1 MKNKLY
7 IGILS
12 VLGLCSSCGDFFEAS
27 SQDEIIPTTV
37 EDMRSVCYAEAYPYL
52 ISIDGYLN
60 LLTDE
65 IQCNGLQN
73 ENYSSLHENGTP
85 VFTFNPMMFDGSEVF
100 TEDENSWKTYYEQIM
115 GCNVIIDQTPEVKG
129 SEQDKNALIGQ
140 ALLLRGFYYLKLAMI
155 YCQPYNAPGVDPE
168 TAMGVPL
175 MLTMEMTDDFP
186 SRSSLVALYDRIEAD
201 LLEAARLLQENY
213 EQENVYRVGHVT
225 AYVLLSR
232 LYLYKGGEE
241 DLDKAIEYAGMAIE
255 EGPRLTHL
263 SSLLTD
269 MGIAG
274 EYSIFDSDASTEVVW
289 CYGGNSFKSSYYFST
304 AYYSEIAPWTVSNT
318 LLAMYDVDNDLRY
331 SVYFRSISGNG
342 MLGSKIGYNS
352 TYGGDHGVRMAEAY
366 LNRAEASIR
375 KGGNENL
382 TQALQDLNDLRETRW
397 ASGTYVDE
405 PMMGSDELLAFCL
418 EERQRELCLEE
429 GFRWF
434 DIKRLG
440 LSVTHNYID
449 TEGNERE
456 CVLESNSPLYA
467 LPIPYD
473 AINRNYN
480 LRQNPR

>member
-1 MKNKLY
+1 MKNRLY
-7 IGILS
+7 IGILLA
-12 VLGLCSSCGDFFEAS
+12 LGLCSSCGDFFEAS

-52 ISIDGYLN
+52 ISTDCYLN

-65 IQCNGLQN
+65 IQCNGLQAD
-73 ENYSSLHENGTP
+73 NYATALENGTP
-85 VFTFNPMMFDGSEVF
+85 VFTFNPMMFDGTEVF
-100 TEDENSWKTYYEQIM
+100 PDDVNSWKTYYENIM
-115 GCNVIIDQTPEVKG
+115 GCNVIIDHTPEVKG

-186 SRSSLVALYDRIEAD
+186 ARSSLAALYSQIETD
-201 LLEAARLLQENY
+201 LLEAARLLKENY
-213 EQENVYRVGHVT
+213 EQENVYRVDHVT
-225 AYVLLSR
+225 AYILLSR
-232 LYLYKGGEE
+232 LYLYRGGEN
-241 DLDKAIEYAGMAIE
+241 DLDKAIEYAGLAIE
-255 EGPRLTHL
+255 EGPRLTRFTSFYNTEGQL
-263 SSLLTD
+263 NGFSIYDDGYSSE
-269 MGIAG
+269 I
-274 EYSIFDSDASTEVVW
+274 VW
-289 CYGGNSFKSSYYFST
+289 CYGGNSSKSSYYFPGSYGET
-304 AYYSEIAPWTVSNT
+304 FPWTVSNS
-318 LLAMYDVDNDLRY
+318 LLGKYDTQNDLRY
-331 SVYFRSISGNG
+331 AVYFIDNLGGG
-342 MLGSKIGYNS
+342 MRWNKIGYNS
-352 TYGGDHGVRMAEAY
+352 SYGGDHGVRMAEAY
-366 LNRAEASIR
+366 LNRAEAAIR
-375 KGGNENL
+375 KGGDENL
-382 TQALQDLNDLRETRW
+382 TQALRDLNDLRETRW

-405 PMMGSDELLAFCL
+405 PMMGAEDLLAFCL

-449 TEGNERE
+449 AEGVERE